1 MAKEMAACGS
11 RKLWHRGRGIFG
23 KRSFHAVASS
33 ELKTGVRGSCGTFRR
48 AYKLTQDDD
57 GPDMYAKALEG
68 DLEKY
73 KEIAASEVLRIF
85 IRITAIYPMTGLLP
99 PVDLTETKKN

>member
-1 MAKEMAACGS
+1 MALSG
-11 RKLWHRGRGIFG
+11 
-23 KRSFHAVASS
+23 
-33 ELKTGVRGSCGTFRR
+33 R

-68 DLEKY
+68 DLKNIRRSLRV
-73 KEIAASEVLRIF
+73 KVLRIF